1 MPQSS
6 VLLPLRAFEIQPPQN
21 RQLPLLLSTENG
33 LSATADFRLRS
44 AMLLM
49 NGWSQRWILLL
60 EMYGWGAECGRWTDR
75 SYGIRWA
82 EWKCGKGAEVWNEV
96 RKKGRCGTYN
106 VGVKDL
112 ASAYV
117 LCPRLAECGGLSI
130 YGRNRG
136 LRNNKG
142 IGSGVMTSAL
152 RSGPV
157 QFLHLFLQDRD
168 RTGPRSF
175 QNPKKPDRNR

>member
-1 MPQSS
+1 MLSPNLNSFKKNLKPWHFFSEGFKMPQSS

-21 RQLPLLLSTENG
+21 RQLLLLLSTKNG
-33 LSATADFRLRS
+33 LSVTADFRLRS

-75 SYGIRWA
+75 SYGICWA
-82 EWKCGKGAEVWNEV
+82 EWKCRKGAEVWNEV
-96 RKKGRCGTYN
+96 RKKGRCRTYN

-117 LCPRLAECGGLSI
+117 LCPHLAECGVFRFTDGTEV
-130 YGRNRG
+130 YGITRG
-136 LRNNKG
+136 L
-142 IGSGVMTSAL
+142 GVGLWLAL
-152 RSGPV
+152 
-157 QFLHLFLQDRD
+157 
-168 RTGPRSF
+168 
-175 QNPKKPDRNR
+175 